1 MLSGLGPFKA
11 ENESVIPC
19 SHISQN
25 RMTAGVKIGDGGGN
39 KIGKTQISE
48 KGQDYANAHDEES
61 LVRLIFG
68 NCRPGVCGGLNCVIY
83 ASDSEASCM
92 GVENSNRLRL

>member
-1 MLSGLGPFKA
+1 
-11 ENESVIPC
+11 
-19 SHISQN
+19 
-25 RMTAGVKIGDGGGN
+25 MTAGVEIGDRGGN

-48 KGQDYANAHDEES
+48 EGQEYANTHDKES
-61 LVRLIFG
+61 LVRLCGDKQSEKFIFG
-68 NCRPGVCGGLNCVIY
+68 NCCPGVCGGLDCVIY